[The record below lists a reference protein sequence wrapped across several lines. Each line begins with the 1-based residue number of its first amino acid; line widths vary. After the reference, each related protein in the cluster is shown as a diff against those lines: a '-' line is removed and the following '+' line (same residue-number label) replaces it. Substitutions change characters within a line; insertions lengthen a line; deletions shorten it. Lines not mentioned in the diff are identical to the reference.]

1 MNAWFWVDAAKDAE
15 VGRNSLWCGKGA
27 EALGLSGPVR
37 EEDFRSLCRGEDPAT
52 GARIVAPKI
61 TRDKESG
68 ERIETHRAGN
78 DCTFSAPKSASIA
91 YVAGVEGIKEAHDAA
106 VVSVLGHMEEHY
118 SHYRSPEGIKDGGL
132 VAAKFDHATS
142 RNFDPQLHSHVF
154 DVNAV
159 HAPDGAWKANEPK
172 AIFQD
177 QKSLGLL
184 YRQELARELQAG
196 GFEIVV
202 RDRSQ
207 MFFELKGIGPALIE
221 HFSSRREAIEQQVV
235 LWKEEGK
242 FTGVPHA
249 RLFEMAALE
258 TRDPKRASLRSA
270 CFPFTPHAALLAKT
284 KMPDAQLAGIVC
296 STWHQ
301 TISP

>member
-1 MNAWFWVDAAKDAE
+1 
-15 VGRNSLWCGKGA
+15 
-27 EALGLSGPVR
+27 
-37 EEDFRSLCRGEDPAT
+37 
-52 GARIVAPKI
+52 VAPKI

-142 RNFDPQLHSHVF
+142 RNIDPQLHSHVF
-154 DVNAV
+154 DINAV

-207 MFFELKGIGPALIE
+207 MFFELKGIDPALIE

-249 RLFEMAALE
+249 RLFEMGVDLLGRLANQVI
-258 TRDPKRASLRSA
+258 SA
-270 CFPFTPHAALLAKT
+270 
-284 KMPDAQLAGIVC
+284 
-296 STWHQ
+296 
-301 TISP
+301 